1 MPLTTALFTGLTG
14 MQTNSQLL
22 DVTGNNIANVNTTAF
37 KRSIVQFETQISQT
51 LKDGSQPSGT
61 LGGTNP
67 SQVGLGTRLAAIRR
81 DFSDGALQTTGV
93 ATDLAVEGNGFF
105 IVNDAGR
112 QRFSRDGGFN
122 LDRNFNLV
130 NNSGGLIQGY
140 GVDDNFNVVDG
151 VLQDLNIPVGVLTI
165 AEPTTEVNFSGNLNA
180 GGDVATQ
187 GSIVQTQSLYATAA
201 GSAGAFV
208 TAATDLSSVFDAS
221 GANLLALGDVV
232 TISGAAKGGATL
244 PDKTFTISATD
255 PGDGSSF
262 GTTVQDLLTFYED
275 IFGIDT
281 ATSGGGVVDASGRI
295 TLTGNEGFDSRL
307 ELPNGSFVVNEST
320 APAIP
325 FQFTET
331 QEANGE
337 SARTSFLVFDSLGN
351 PLTIDLTLT
360 LISKA
365 DEGTTWRFTAQSE
378 DDTDLARQLTT
389 GEINFDNEGQFLAVT
404 NNQIRVD
411 RDQTGAVDPLNFS
424 MAFEDRFGSVTAL
437 ADVVS
442 QINAFSQDGTQL
454 GTLEDFTTSEDGT
467 ISGVFSNGL
476 IRDLGRIPLATFS
489 NPEGLLELGGNS
501 YRPTPNSGDAVI
513 VQAGTGGSGRI
524 IGGALELSNVELS
537 EEFISLINAST
548 GFSANSRIITTAQ
561 QLIQE
566 LLASVR

>member
-1 MPLTTALFTGLTG
+1 MPLTTSLFTALTG

-51 LKDGSQPSGT
+51 LKDGSQPSGD

-67 SQVGLGTRLAAIRR
+67 AQVGLGTRLAAVRR
-81 DFSDGALQTTGV
+81 DFTDGALQTTGV
-93 ATDLAVEGNGFF
+93 ATDLAIEGNGFF
-105 IVNDAGR
+105 IVNDAGS
-112 QRFSRDGGFN
+112 QRYSRDGGFT
-122 LDRNFNLV
+122 LDRDFNLV

-140 GVDDNFNVVDG
+140 GVDENFNIVEG
-151 VLQDLNIPVGVLTI
+151 VLQDINIPIGVLTI

-187 GSIVQTQSLYATAA
+187 GSIIQTQSLYASAA
-201 GSAGAFV
+201 GSGGAFI
-208 TAATDLSSVFDAS
+208 TAATDLGSVFDAA
-221 GANLLALGDVV
+221 GTALLSLGDVIS
-232 TISGAAKGGATL
+232 ISGASKGGAVL
-244 PDKTFTISATD
+244 PDQQFTIAATD

-262 GTTVQDLLTFYED
+262 GTTVQDLLDFYED
-275 IFGIDT
+275 ILGVDT
-281 ATSGGGVVDASGRI
+281 VTSGGFTVDAAGR
-295 TLTGNEGFDSRL
+295 LTIEGNEGFDARL
-307 ELPNGSFVVNEST
+307 EIPNGSFVVNEDT
-320 APAIP
+320 APTIP
-325 FQFTET
+325 LQFTET

-351 PLTIDLTLT
+351 PLTIDLTLALT
-360 LISKA
+360 EKS
-365 DEGTTWRFTAQSE
+365 DEGTTWRFMAQSV
-378 DDTDLARQLTT
+378 DDTDLDRHLTT
-389 GEINFDNEGQFLAVT
+389 GEINFDNEGQFLAIT

-411 RDQTGAVDPLNFS
+411 RDQTGAIDPLNFS

-476 IRDLGRIPLATFS
+476 IRNLGRIPLATFS

-513 VQAGTGGSGRI
+513 VRAGTGGSGRV

-537 EEFISLINAST
+537 DEFINLINAST
-548 GFSANSRIITTAQ
+548 GFSANSRIITTSQ